1 MKTMKRNLLFLVLAV
16 LTTVVGLGTVTAPA
30 YSADRLELEDT
41 AIVGSR
47 ELPKVLYIVPWKE
60 SRMGTLAGV
69 SEKGSFKDS
78 MTVLDRDVFLRE
90 LKYFDVLHG
99 SDSISQK

>member
-1 MKTMKRNLLFLVLAV
+1 
-16 LTTVVGLGTVTAPA
+16 
-30 YSADRLELEDT
+30 
-41 AIVGSR
+41 
-47 ELPKVLYIVPWKE
+47 VPWKE

-99 SDSISQK
+99 SDSISKK

>member
-1 MKTMKRNLLFLVLAV
+1 MITVKHNLYLLILVILAA
-16 LTTVVGLGTVTAPA
+16 VTGQAF
-30 YSADRLELEDT
+30 SADRLELENT

-90 LKYFDVLHG
+90 LQYFDVLHG
-99 SDSISQK
+99 SDSVSRK

>member
-1 MKTMKRNLLFLVLAV
+1 MKTMKHNLILLIL
-16 LTTVVGLGTVTAPA
+16 VGLTAVTGQAL
-30 YSADRLELEDT
+30 SADRLELEDT

>member
-1 MKTMKRNLLFLVLAV
+1 MPMKAMKQKLLVFIF
-16 LTTVVGLGTVTAPA
+16 VGLSAVTHKVF
-30 YSADRLELEDT
+30 SADRLELEDT

-78 MTVLDRDVFLRE
+78 MNVLDRDVFLRE
-90 LKYFDVLHG
+90 LKYFDVMHG
-99 SDSISQK
+99 ADSVSRK

>member
-1 MKTMKRNLLFLVLAV
+1 MNTMKYKLVVIIFIALVAISNQA
-16 LTTVVGLGTVTAPA
+16 T
-30 YSADRLELEDT
+30 SADRLELEDT
-41 AIVGSR
+41 SIVGSR

-69 SEKGSFKDS
+69 SEKGSFKES

-99 SDSISQK
+99 SDSVSRK

>member
-1 MKTMKRNLLFLVLAV
+1 MKSLKRKLFS
-16 LTTVVGLGTVTAPA
+16 LTLVGLAAVTGQAF
-30 YSADRLELEDT
+30 SADRLELDDT

>member
-1 MKTMKRNLLFLVLAV
+1 MKTMKLKLPVFIFVGLSA
-16 LTTVVGLGTVTAPA
+16 VVGQVM
-30 YSADRLELEDT
+30 SADRLELEDT
-41 AIVGSR
+41 SIVGSR

-99 SDSISQK
+99 SDSISKN

>member
-1 MKTMKRNLLFLVLAV
+1 MKAMNHKLLFIIF
-16 LTTVVGLGTVTAPA
+16 VGLSAVANQVF
-30 YSADRLELEDT
+30 SADRLELDDT

-47 ELPKVLYIVPWKE
+47 ELPKVLYIVPWKA

-69 SEKGSFKDS
+69 SEKGSFKES

-99 SDSISQK
+99 TESISRN

>member
-1 MKTMKRNLLFLVLAV
+1 MKTMKRKFLLLIS
-16 LTTVVGLGTVTAPA
+16 VGLVAVAAPA
-30 YSADRLELEDT
+30 LSADRLELEDT